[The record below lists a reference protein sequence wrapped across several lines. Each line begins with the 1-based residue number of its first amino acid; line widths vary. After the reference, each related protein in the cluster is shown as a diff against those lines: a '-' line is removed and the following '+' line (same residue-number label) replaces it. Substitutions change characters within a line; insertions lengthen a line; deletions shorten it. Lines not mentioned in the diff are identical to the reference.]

1 MKKKVLAYFSGVFA
15 TVLVLTMV
23 TTALAASGK
32 ATFNFVNVSLRGEQK
47 IAAGADITVANGQK
61 VPSSILYTDEKGG
74 KTNYLPIRAISELL
88 GVEIKYAGALG
99 QWSRSFEANMVG
111 YTMSGCNTTQYTEA
125 PMWRPTWLPDGWK
138 LSGFSVES
146 PSNALIKVS
155 YQPDTDIVNNNLSF
169 ESFAPSNRICRDF
182 LGNDVDAAS
191 MLQKATVNGL
201 TADFFKTKDFNL
213 LVWADTEGN
222 LFKLR
227 GNLDQASLEQIAN
240 SVKEVGKDMLPKYDM
255 KWTPAGSSKT
265 SRNSVSGLVK
275 ETWKDADDVSFEW
288 LYSRNDLACPART
301 PESVTLNRA
310 KAKYWK
316 GNPDGG
322 FDINWGDE
330 QSHVYTQEQKNLLVW
345 TDSKANITFR
355 IIGMMDKDEMIKMA
369 ESVVV
374 K

>member
-1 MKKKVLAYFSGVFA
+1 MEQLLKALH
-15 TVLVLTMV
+15 LTE
-23 TTALAASGK
+23 TAARLKGFTYRA
-32 ATFNFVNVSLRGEQK
+32 
-47 IAAGADITVANGQK
+47 GQK
-61 VPSSILYTDEKGG
+61 MRKYLKQIFRDIGIAEKKPRWTDMRL
-74 KTNYLPIRAISELL
+74 NYQL
-88 GVEIKYAGALG
+88 
-99 QWSRSFEANMVG
+99 
-111 YTMSGCNTTQYTEA
+111 TQ
-125 PMWRPTWLPDGWK
+125 R
-138 LSGFSVES
+138 
-146 PSNALIKVS
+146 
-155 YQPDTDIVNNNLSF
+155 
-169 ESFAPSNRICRDF
+169 
-182 LGNDVDAAS
+182 
-191 MLQKATVNGL
+191 
-201 TADFFKTKDFNL
+201 TKH
-213 LVWADTEGN
+213 
-222 LFKLR
+222 
-227 GNLDQASLEQIAN
+227 S
-240 SVKEVGKDMLPKYDM
+240 MLPKYDM

-301 PESVTLNRA
+301 PESVTVNGA

>member
-1 MKKKVLAYFSGVFA
+1 MTEDTLILAS
-15 TVLVLTMV
+15 
-23 TTALAASGK
+23 ASPRRK
-32 ATFNFVNVSLRGEQK
+32 
-47 IAAGADITVANGQK
+47 
-61 VPSSILYTDEKGG
+61 
-74 KTNYLPIRAISELL
+74 ELL
-88 GVEIKYAGALG
+88 A
-99 QWSRSFEANMVG
+99 
-111 YTMSGCNTTQYTEA
+111 
-125 PMWRPTWLPDGWK
+125 
-138 LSGFSVES
+138 
-146 PSNALIKVS
+146 
-155 YQPDTDIVNNNLSF
+155 
-169 ESFAPSNRICRDF
+169 RICRDF

-301 PESVTLNRA
+301 PESVTVNGA